1 VPVMAIG
8 PGAASLAGEYENTH
22 IFQAMC
28 EALGL
33 PE

>member
-1 VPVMAIG
+1 MAIG
-8 PGAASLAGEYENTH
+8 PGAASLVGGYENTY

-28 EALGL
+28 EALDL